1 MYWRRKK
8 VIKMNKSEVS
18 GVVYRVIEQTHE
30 VKPCPV
36 CKVDVLMIKFT
47 YEYKDKEDLWASGQK
62 CRCMGCLGL
71 FEETLT
77 AVE

>member
-1 MYWRRKK
+1 
-8 VIKMNKSEVS
+8 MNENEVA
-18 GVVYRVIEQTHE
+18 GVVYRVMEQTHT
-30 VKPCPV
+30 VKLCPV

-47 YEYKDKEDLWASGQK
+47 YEYKNKENLWTSGQK

-71 FEETLT
+71 FKEVLT